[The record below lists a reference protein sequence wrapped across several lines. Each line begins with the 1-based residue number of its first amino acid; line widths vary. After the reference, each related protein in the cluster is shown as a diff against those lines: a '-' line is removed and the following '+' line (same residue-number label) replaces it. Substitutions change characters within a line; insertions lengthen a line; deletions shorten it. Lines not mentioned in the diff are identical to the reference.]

1 MAENTCVPQKDLR
14 RALTRT
20 KGVSC
25 EGGAVSVSRGPT
37 LTGQEA
43 PVGGGNSPAHSV
55 SRPQRLGSAVLHCLL
70 EFAQTHVR

>member
-43 PVGGGNSPAHSV
+43 PVGPH
-55 SRPQRLGSAVLHCLL
+55 
-70 EFAQTHVR
+70 